1 MTRAITV
8 LLDEQDY
15 ERLSREAQQMGV
27 NPGAAARSLIHS
39 AIQRVELDPATDRP
53 LTSGTGRSPL
63 RASRLGVA
71 GTSPLVAQV
80 KRVRARTARQQR
92 GGMGARTG
100 HPAT

>member
-15 ERLSREAQQMGV
+15 DRLSREAQQMGV

-39 AIQRVELDPATDRP
+39 AIQHVERKPTDRP
-53 LTSGTGRSPL
+53 LGSGTGRSPL

-92 GGMGARTG
+92 GGMSARTG